1 MLVLLCV
8 FLEREPGSCPKAVVL
23 FLDWSSL
30 VFPPSSFH
38 HQQLSGPVPRNSGNV
53 MVAEWGPFP
62 KNKKW
67 GTQKGSCAQ
76 DPHRAVPGFRCK
88 FCTLPSALLWP
99 VAIIFLPCSAMLQ
112 SASLPDGSFHTGAQ
126 VFMFG
131 VQFVPLPPKGCLLI
145 TWLWRPRTCN
155 HRCQGSITI
164 KESSCQRPP

>member
-1 MLVLLCV
+1 M
-8 FLEREPGSCPKAVVL
+8 R
-23 FLDWSSL
+23 
-30 VFPPSSFH
+30 
-38 HQQLSGPVPRNSGNV
+38 
-53 MVAEWGPFP
+53 PFP

-155 HRCQGSITI
+155 HRCQGSVTI
-164 KESSCQRPP
+164 KESSCQRPPQGTAQTALKWILAPAICLYLQFNWIEP